1 MGLPDYI
8 SDYSEELTS
17 GILPIVCQLVYE
29 EPGCNVVD
37 LGSASA
43 ENCMRFSRN
52 GARVY
57 LDTSG
62 DSLRSRVLRSG
73 ELEKSDIEDL
83 LAYCPDAIDVLLFW
97 DILDYLSI
105 ESIGRLMRRFSDVM
119 RPGGL
124 LYAMVSQQFRIPA
137 EPALID
143 VVEPDRLRFQF
154 GPLDREGYHY
164 APKLLEQKM
173 PGFRIEK
180 LYLMQNGV
188 QEHLFL
194 FEGMPGS

>member
-1 MGLPDYI
+1 MGLPDYV
-8 SDYSEELTS
+8 SDYGEELTS
-17 GILPIVCQLVYE
+17 GILPIVCHLIYE

-37 LGSASA
+37 LGSAST

-62 DSLRSRVLRSG
+62 DSLRSRVLRSN
-73 ELEKSDIEDL
+73 ELQTSDIDDL

-105 ESIGRLMRRFSDVM
+105 ESIGRLMSRFGDVM

-124 LYAMVSQQFRIPA
+124 LYAMVSQQFRIPS

-143 VVEPDRLRFQF
+143 VIEADRLRFQF
-154 GPLDREGYHY
+154 GPLDREGPHY
-164 APKLLEQKM
+164 APKLLEQRM

-194 FEGMPGS
+194 FEGMPGR